1 MKKTT
6 IILLGI
12 VMSISFL
19 GLIFLQSYYIRST
32 AEMREEQFGEA
43 VKRSLYEVAR
53 LLEEEETLQYLNKNL
68 AVPSSKTRITT
79 QPGPTPLPMGNGQ
92 MGQFGRRTDSSLN
105 SCVRT
110 HPTVFKTSPA
120 GPSWMRT
127 APG

>member
-79 QPGPTPLPMGNGQ
+79 KPGPAPLPMNGQ
-92 MGQFGRRTDSSLN
+92 MNNISQRADSSFN
-105 SCVRT
+105 SCVR
-110 HPTVFKTSPA
+110 V
-120 GPSWMRT
+120 
-127 APG
+127 